1 MQKTR
6 LALRHIEAFRAVM
19 LGGSMTEA
27 ARRMHTSQPQ
37 VSRLISQL
45 ETITQF
51 ALFDRKGSKLSP
63 TVDGLR
69 FFEEVEKTFIGL
81 AGLESAAAGIRS
93 FGAGRLSV
101 AAMPRLAGG
110 LLARIVARFKQQYP
124 EVTVSIHSGSDT
136 AVNNWIASGFCDTGL
151 AMLYGEAPH
160 IQVEPVITTQCVAV
174 LPPGHPLARQRRLKP
189 ADFAG
194 LPFISFPPGA
204 PMREHV
210 DQIFMTAGVERGVT
224 VAEASLGASI
234 CALVAQGLG
243 VSLINPLAA
252 REESQDSGLEI
263 RPFVPSVPLS
273 IALLFP
279 PYHTRSRLVTVFS
292 ELARDVIRQE
302 LDWLKAKRAS

>member
-27 ARRMHTSQPQ
+27 ARRLHTSQPQ

-110 LLARIVARFKQQYP
+110 LLARIVARFKAQYP

-136 AVNNWIASGFCDTGL
+136 AVNHWIASGFCDTGL
-151 AMLYGEAPH
+151 AMLYGESPH

-174 LPPGHPLARQRRLKP
+174 LPPGHPLARHRRLKP

-210 DQIFMTAGVERGVT
+210 DQIFAAAGVERGVT
-224 VAEASLGASI
+224 AAEASLGASI

-243 VSLINPLAA
+243 VSLITPLAA
-252 REESQDSGLEI
+252 REESQGSGLEI
-263 RPFVPSVPLS
+263 RPFAPSVPLS

-292 ELARDVIRQE
+292 QLARDVIRQE
-302 LDWLKAKRAS
+302 LDWLRPRR